1 MDPLSHDILAAL
13 HAAWLKD
20 SLGLSLGEFF
30 SRGMN
35 GAQRDEIEA
44 KFGRT
49 VAQLA
54 DEIDPPPVVMAVEPE
69 VAPEPEAGPI
79 VEAVQHKPKR
89 GKRSKS

>member
-13 HAAWLKD
+13 HAAWLQD
-20 SLGLSLGEFF
+20 SQGFALGEFF

-35 GAQRDEIEA
+35 GSQRDEIES

-54 DEIDPPPVVMAVEPE
+54 EEIEAPPVVMAVEPE
-69 VAPEPEAGPI
+69 VAPEPEVGPV
-79 VEAVQHKPKR
+79 VEAKPKHRKR
-89 GKRSKS
+89 GK

>member
-13 HAAWLKD
+13 HAAWLQD
-20 SLGLSLGEFF
+20 SQGVSLGEFF

-35 GAQRDEIEA
+35 GAQRDEIES

-54 DEIDPPPVVMAVEPE
+54 EEIEAPPVVMEAAPE
-69 VAPEPEAGPI
+69 VASEPEI
-79 VEAVQHKPKR
+79 VQAVPVKPKR
-89 GKRSKS
+89 GKKKS